1 MLSVGGQRFRK
12 VVLKLHLV
20 LLWDLRSIR
29 NSVHEV
35 SKIKIESTLPIHT
48 LGHFSRS
55 GLSPSLMGL

>member
-1 MLSVGGQRFRK
+1 M
-12 VVLKLHLV
+12 VLKLHLV

>member
-20 LLWDLRSIR
+20 LLWDLRNIR

-35 SKIKIESTLPIHT
+35 SKIKIESTPPIHT